1 MGKQDGRLTA
11 RNNETR
17 VLRALH
23 RFGWLRAKDLAALVW
38 LNWWQSPAGDPSLCP
53 AKATASGLRMAQ
65 YTLRRLVQAR
75 QVLRG
80 HGPDGS
86 VLYALAEAG
95 ARRLQAIGV
104 PASTGKDLVR
114 QFSAAQFQHRAA
126 ANAIAIGGII
136 EGFRVAT
143 EREIAQG
150 RWLGGEDG
158 ISGKKPDVLLQG
170 DGRVWWVEV
179 ERSRKNAKDY
189 AKLLRWITT
198 VGNDTRRPSGPSLLG
213 DGLRWAKVVFFCTP
227 GFRAKLRR
235 DLAAVGWK
243 PEMVEAFVI
252 FKETLYNIEGITWA

>member
-1 MGKQDGRLTA
+1 MRKQDSRLTA
-11 RNNETR
+11 KNNETR

-38 LNWWQSPAGDPSLCP
+38 QAWRQAPSGDPSLSP
-53 AKATASGLRMAQ
+53 ARATTSGLRMAQ

-95 ARRLQAIGV
+95 ARRLQGIGV
-104 PASTGKDLVR
+104 PANTGKDLVR
-114 QFSAAQFQHRAA
+114 QFSAAHFLHRAA
-126 ANAIAIGGII
+126 ANEIAIGGIV

-150 RWLGGEDG
+150 RWFGGENG
-158 ISGKKPDVLLQG
+158 IAGKKPDAILQG
-170 DGRVWWVEV
+170 PGQVWWVEV

-189 AKLLRWITT
+189 ARLLRWVTT
-198 VGNDTRRPSGPSLLG
+198 VGNDIRRPSGPQLLG
-213 DGLRWAKVVFFCTP
+213 ARLRWAKVVFFCTSA
-227 GFRAKLRR
+227 FRAKLLR
-235 DLAAVGWK
+235 DLAAAGWTA
-243 PEMVEAFVI
+243 EMVEAFVI
-252 FKETLYNIEGITWA
+252 FRKTLYSIEGMTFA